1 MTYYCKKC
9 RKKFK
14 NFEDGVCMPCP
25 DGGEHDICEKRGL
38 SEDERHFRAMGFGP
52 NDYAK
57 TMGLDQDPDWEE
69 SYNFDDIGEGE

>member
-1 MTYYCKKC
+1 MTFYCTKC

-14 NFEDGVCMPCP
+14 DFEDGVCMPCP
-25 DGGEHDICEKRGL
+25 KGGEHDLCEERRL
-38 SEDERHFRAMGFGP
+38 SEGERLARACGYGP

-69 SYNFDDIGEGE
+69 SYNFDDIGEG